1 MIDPTPYP
9 VSGAWRPG
17 DDPGRRRFLT
27 IAADRPF
34 ALDHGGRLHDV
45 AIAYETWGE
54 LDATG
59 SNAVLVCHAWTG
71 DSHLAGPGR
80 PRPSHAGLV
89 GGRRRPGAADRH
101 RTATS
106 SSAPTCSAGA
116 RARPG
121 RRRSIPSTGRP
132 YGSAF
137 PMITIRDMVRAQARL
152 ADHLGVERWLSVL
165 GGSMG
170 GMQVLEWAITYPER
184 VQSIVSN
191 RNLCTSNGTTD
202 RLGRH
207 RPTGHSPR
215 SPLAGR
221 RLLRRLARRRAPR
234 GAGHRPHGGAGDVP
248 LRQRVHRP
256 LRSRAGR
263 ATRHDEPGLWQ
274 RFEVERYLDHHGVKL
289 VRRFDAN
296 SYLVIGKA
304 MDLHDVGKGR
314 GGLESGIARIR
325 VPTLV
330 LGINSDIL
338 YPDLPAASDPPAP
351 RPQRH
356 ADGAGGD
363 RFAARSRCLPDQ
375 RRPGGRGDRR
385 LPRRG
390 GQDADDRASPDTI
403 AITSGRSHAGGALG
417 SVLHAS
423 AVWQVDSLEEH
434 RQTGYGGPRRPVLR
448 SVRQPDR
455 HRLRA
460 GGGRAGGCRGRPGV
474 RLGHGRRRLARA
486 GAVLDG

>member
-71 DSHLAGPGR
+71 DSHLAGPAGR
-80 PRPSHAGLV
+80 GHPTPGWWEGVV
-89 GGRRRPGAADRH
+89 GPALPIDTERH
-101 RTATS
+101 FVVCANVLGGCQGSTGPA
-106 SSAPTCSAGA
+106 
-116 RARPG
+116 
-121 RRRSIPSTGRP
+121 SIDPETGRP

-184 VQSIVSN
+184 VQSIVPIAT
-191 RNLCTSNGTTD
+191 CAQATAQQIAWG
-202 RLGRH
+202 
-207 RPTGHSPR
+207 
-215 SPLAGR
+215 AIGR
-221 RLLRRLARRRAPR
+221 RAIRLDPRWRGGDYYEASPGDGPHEGLAIARMVAQ
-234 GAGHRPHGGAGDVP
+234 VTF
-248 LRQRVHRP
+248 
-256 LRSRAGR
+256 RSDNAFSDRFGR
-263 ATRHDEPGLWQ
+263 ELAEHEHDQPGLWQ

-325 VPTLV
+325 VPALV

-338 YPDLPAASDPPAP
+338 YPIYQ
-351 RPQRH
+351 QRQIH
-356 ADGAGGD
+356 Q
-363 RFAARSRCLPDQ
+363 L
-375 RRPGGRGDRR
+375 
-385 LPRRG
+385 
-390 GQDADDRASPDTI
+390 
-403 AITSGRSHAGGALG
+403 
-417 SVLHAS
+417 
-423 AVWQVDSLEEH
+423 
-434 RQTGYGGPRRPVLR
+434 
-448 SVRQPDR
+448 
-455 HRLRA
+455 
-460 GGGRAGGCRGRPGV
+460 
-474 RLGHGRRRLARA
+474 LARNGTPTELVEIDSPHGHDAFLINVDQVA
-486 GAVLDG
+486 GAVGIFLDEVAKRR